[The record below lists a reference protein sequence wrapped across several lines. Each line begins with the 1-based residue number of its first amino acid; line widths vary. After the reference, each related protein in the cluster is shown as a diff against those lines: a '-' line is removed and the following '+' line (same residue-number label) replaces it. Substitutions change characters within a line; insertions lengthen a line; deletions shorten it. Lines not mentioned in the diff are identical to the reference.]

1 MGKVNP
7 VNFNS
12 DNLRTTQWVGI
23 VEDTNDDIFEGRC
36 KIRVYGK
43 MDDRV
48 GKLEPDNR
56 PDPESAY
63 VIPTAS
69 LPWSRPHQLMYGGSN
84 TGSGKFEIPKLGS
97 IVRITFDNGN
107 FYQPVYHEN
116 VYPSD
121 ETKSEIEAS
130 YQNSH
135 VLIYDTAFGLTG
147 TLEDG
152 VSETTNEREGEH
164 IKVFFTEEKGLM
176 MDYTTTEGPTTV
188 NVKPDNSVEI
198 INANGDSIIM
208 LNDGNITFTHSA
220 QFTINSGADTVINAD
235 TNTVINCTD
244 TLINCENVVIN
255 HASSVELGKGASEKL
270 VLGDLMTT
278 LFNSHVHIA
287 SKSGTP
293 TGPPIQKM
301 SNAQL
306 SKKEVKSL

>member
-7 VNFNS
+7 ANFNA
-12 DNLRTTQWVGI
+12 DDLRTTQWVGI

-48 GKLEPDNR
+48 
-56 PDPESAY
+56 DPEDPQSAF

-84 TGSGKFEIPKLGS
+84 SGSGKFEIPKLGS

-107 FYQPVYHEN
+107 YYQPVYHEN
-116 VYPSD
+116 IYPSD
-121 ETKSEIEAS
+121 ETKAEVEPS

-147 TLEDG
+147 ELESG
-152 VSETTNEREGEH
+152 NPEVTNDREGEH

-198 INANGDSIIM
+198 INANGDSIVM

-220 QFTINSGADTVINAD
+220 QFTINSGADTVINA
-235 TNTVINCTD
+235 TTD
-244 TLINCENVVIN
+244 TLINCVNAVITASGEI
-255 HASSVELGKGASEKL
+255 HANSPRIKLGEAAAESVMKGDTFKAW
-270 VLGDLMTT
+270 VDG
-278 LFNSHVHIA
+278 HVHIA

-293 TGPPIQKM
+293 TGPPIVP
-301 SNAQL
+301 SPSGAY
-306 SKKEVKSL
+306 SKKNTTD

>member
-1 MGKVNP
+1 MGKVDP
-7 VNFNS
+7 KNFNA
-12 DNLRTTQWVGI
+12 DDLRTTQWVGI

-48 GKLEPDNR
+48 DPE
-56 PDPESAY
+56 DPESAY
-63 VIPTAS
+63 KIPTVS

-97 IVRITFDNGN
+97 IVRLTFDNGN
-107 FYQPVYHEN
+107 YYQPVYHEN
-116 VYPSD
+116 IYPSD
-121 ETKSEIEAS
+121 ETKAEVEPS

-152 VSETTNEREGEH
+152 VSEATNEREGEH

-198 INANGDSIIM
+198 INANGDSIVM

-220 QFTINSGADTVINAD
+220 QVTINSGA
-235 TNTVINCTD
+235 NTE
-244 TLINCENVVIN
+244 INCEDAIINCKNTIVN
-255 HASSVELGKGASEKL
+255 HASSIELGKGASEKI
-270 VLGDLMTT
+270 VLGDSFMSY
-278 LFNSHVHIA
+278 FNSHNHIGN
-287 SKSGTP
+287 KGVP
-293 TGPPIQKM
+293 TSPPISPMTTALLSQK
-301 SNAQL
+301 Q
-306 SKKEVKSL
+306 VKSL

>member
-1 MGKVNP
+1 MGKVDP
-7 VNFNS
+7 KNFNA
-12 DNLRTTQWVGI
+12 DDLRTTQWVGI

-48 GKLEPDNR
+48 
-56 PDPESAY
+56 DPEDPQSAFK
-63 VIPTAS
+63 IPTAA

-97 IVRITFDNGN
+97 IVRLTFDNGN

-116 VYPSD
+116 IYPSD
-121 ETKSEIEAS
+121 ETKAEVEPS

-152 VSETTNEREGEH
+152 VSEATNEREGEH

-220 QFTINSGADTVINAD
+220 QVTINSGA
-235 TNTVINCTD
+235 NTE
-244 TLINCENVVIN
+244 INCEDAIINCKNMVVN
-255 HASSVELGKGASEKL
+255 HASSIELGEGASEPL
-270 VLGDLMTT
+270 VLGNLMTT
-278 LFNSHVHIA
+278 LFNSHTHIGNHGA
-287 SKSGTP
+287 PTSPPMQPMSG
-293 TGPPIQKM
+293 
-301 SNAQL
+301 AQL
-306 SKKEVKSL
+306 SKKQVKSL

>member
-1 MGKVNP
+1 MGKP
-7 VNFNS
+7 DPQNFNA
-12 DNLRTTQWVGI
+12 DDLKTTQWVGI

-48 GKLEPDNR
+48 APE
-56 PDPESAY
+56 DPQSAFK
-63 VIPTAS
+63 IPTVA
-69 LPWSRPHQLMYGGSN
+69 LPWARPHQLMYGGSN
-84 TGSGKFEIPKLGS
+84 SGSGKFEIPKLAS

-107 FYQPVYHEN
+107 YYQPVYHEN
-116 VYPSD
+116 IYPSD
-121 ETKSEIEAS
+121 ETKAEVEPS

-147 TLEDG
+147 ELESG
-152 VSETTNEREGEH
+152 NPEVTNDREGEH

-198 INANGDSIIM
+198 INANGDSIVM

-235 TNTVINCTD
+235 ANTVVNCTD
-244 TLINCENVVIN
+244 ALINCQNVVID
-255 HASSVELGKGASEKL
+255 HASSIELGKGASEPL
-270 VLGDLMTT
+270 VLGNLMTT
-278 LFNSHVHIA
+278 LFNGHVHIA

-293 TGPPIQKM
+293 TGPPIQQM
-301 SNAQL
+301 SGAQL
-306 SKKEVKSL
+306 SKKQVKSL

>member
-1 MGKVNP
+1 MGKVDP
-7 VNFNS
+7 KNFNA
-12 DNLRTTQWVGI
+12 DDLRTTQWVGI

-48 GKLEPDNR
+48 
-56 PDPESAY
+56 DPEDPQSAFK
-63 VIPTAS
+63 IPTAA

-97 IVRITFDNGN
+97 IVRLTFDNGN

-116 VYPSD
+116 IYPSD
-121 ETKSEIEAS
+121 ETKAEVEPS

-147 TLEDG
+147 ELQDG
-152 VSETTNEREGEH
+152 VSEVTNEREGEH

-198 INANGDSIIM
+198 INANGDSIVM

-220 QFTINSGADTVINAD
+220 QVTINSGA
-235 TNTVINCTD
+235 NTE
-244 TLINCENVVIN
+244 INCEDAIINCKNTIVN
-255 HASSVELGKGASEKL
+255 HASSIELGQGASEKL
-270 VLGDLMTT
+270 VLGNKFMS
-278 LFNSHVHIA
+278 LFNSHTHIGDRG
-287 SKSGTP
+287 SSTS
-293 TGPPIQKM
+293 PPITKM
-301 SNAQL
+301 TPAQL
-306 SKKEVKSL
+306 SQKQVKTL

>member
-7 VNFNS
+7 ANFNA
-12 DNLRTTQWVGI
+12 DDLRTTQWVGI

-48 GKLEPDNR
+48 
-56 PDPESAY
+56 DPEDPQSAF

-84 TGSGKFEIPKLGS
+84 SGSGKFEIPKLGS

-107 FYQPVYHEN
+107 YYQPVYHEN
-116 VYPSD
+116 IYPSD
-121 ETKSEIEAS
+121 ETKAEVEPS

-147 TLEDG
+147 ELESG
-152 VSETTNEREGEH
+152 NPEVTNDREGEH

-198 INANGDSIIM
+198 INANGDSIVM

-220 QFTINSGADTVINAD
+220 QFTINSGADTVINA
-235 TNTVINCTD
+235 TTD
-244 TLINCENVVIN
+244 TLITCVNAVITASGEI
-255 HASSVELGKGASEKL
+255 HANSPRIKLGEAAAESVMKGDTFKAW
-270 VLGDLMTT
+270 VDG
-278 LFNSHVHIA
+278 HVHIA

-293 TGPPIQKM
+293 TGPPIVP
-301 SNAQL
+301 SPSGAY
-306 SKKEVKSL
+306 SKKNTTD

>member
-7 VNFNS
+7 TNFNS
-12 DNLRTTQWVGI
+12 DDLRTTQWVGI

-43 MDDRV
+43 MDDR
-48 GKLEPDNR
+48 EDPE
-56 PDPESAY
+56 DPESAY
-63 VIPTAS
+63 KIPTIS

-97 IVRITFDNGN
+97 IVRVTFDNGN

-116 VYPSD
+116 IYPSD
-121 ETKSEIEAS
+121 ETKAEVEPS

-152 VSETTNEREGEH
+152 VSEVTNEREGEH

-220 QFTINSGADTVINAD
+220 QFTINSGADTVINAT
-235 TNTVINCTD
+235 TNTVINCVEAK
-244 TLINCENVVIN
+244 INASAETHVNSPRIKLGEAAAQSVI
-255 HASSVELGKGASEKL
+255 KGDIFRGW
-270 VLGDLMTT
+270 VDG
-278 LFNSHVHIA
+278 HVHIA

-293 TGPPIQKM
+293 TGPPIVP
-301 SNAQL
+301 SPSGAY
-306 SKKEVKSL
+306 SKKNTTD

>member
-1 MGKVNP
+1 MGKVDP
-7 VNFNS
+7 KNFNA
-12 DNLRTTQWVGI
+12 DDLRTTQWVGI

-48 GKLEPDNR
+48 
-56 PDPESAY
+56 DPEDPQSAFK
-63 VIPTAS
+63 IPTAA

-97 IVRITFDNGN
+97 IVRLTFDNGN

-116 VYPSD
+116 IYPSD
-121 ETKSEIEAS
+121 ETKAEVEPS

-147 TLEDG
+147 ELQDG
-152 VSETTNEREGEH
+152 VSEVTNEREGEH

-198 INANGDSIIM
+198 INANGDSIVM

-220 QFTINSGADTVINAD
+220 QVTINSGA
-235 TNTVINCTD
+235 NTE
-244 TLINCENVVIN
+244 INCEDAIINCKNMVVN
-255 HASSVELGKGASEKL
+255 HASSIELGEGASEPL
-270 VLGDLMTT
+270 VLGNLMTT
-278 LFNSHVHIA
+278 LFNSHTHIGNHGA
-287 SKSGTP
+287 PTSPPMQPMSG
-293 TGPPIQKM
+293 
-301 SNAQL
+301 AQL
-306 SKKEVKSL
+306 SKKQVKSL